1 MKRVVLTLTLLFC
14 VGTLLGLIGCGPK
27 GPVAGEDPEPNLPDW
42 VTMQPPDDDEYMY
55 VVESGASRDVGR
67 ARRKAMQNARASLA
81 LKIEAAVTVL
91 VKSFE
96 EEIGGDAASAE
107 VTGLFAQISRSV
119 ADQTLAGTG
128 NVKTHRSLNA
138 DELTSTVYVLMEM
151 PKGNVSD
158 SAVATIS
165 KNEAAYNRWRAAEGF
180 KELENAVKEKRERDA
195 QE

>member
-1 MKRVVLTLTLLFC
+1 M
-14 VGTLLGLIGCGPK
+14 
-27 GPVAGEDPEPNLPDW
+27 EDPEPNLPDW

-107 VTGLFAQISRSV
+107 VTGSFRPDI
-119 ADQTLAGTG
+119 
-128 NVKTHRSLNA
+128 
-138 DELTSTVYVLMEM
+138 
-151 PKGNVSD
+151 
-158 SAVATIS
+158 
-165 KNEAAYNRWRAAEGF
+165 
-180 KELENAVKEKRERDA
+180 
-195 QE
+195 QECC

>member
-14 VGTLLGLIGCGPK
+14 VGTLLCLVGCGSK
-27 GPVAGEDPEPNLPDW
+27 TAVGEDPEPNLPDW